1 MPVNYFYPEYE
12 VVRDFNKCIKCRVCE
27 RQCANEAHRYNPEHD
42 AMTVDDAKCVNCHR
56 CVSLCPVRALKIV
69 KSEHTFKEN
78 SNWTSSAITEVYR
91 QAETGGVLLSSMGNP
106 KGFPVYFD
114 KMLNNV
120 ADEDTEPYDM
130 EHPVE
135 MWAVPGIDD
144 ETGKP
149 SWEFVNE
156 RDGRAVF
163 PVWFFPAKE
172 GSE

>member
-1 MPVNYFYPEYE
+1 MPFWSLILDDGRFFLLEAE
-12 VVRDFNKCIKCRVCE
+12 AVRDARIEAYNAVLREDGCCIGTLRRNGRPFEEIDVE
-27 RQCANEAHRYNPEHD
+27 GYRFTVRED
-42 AMTVDDAKCVNCHR
+42 GLTVDYSPILDDELIMGPTEAGNGFVVNAD
-56 CVSLCPVRALKIV
+56 LF
-69 KSEHTFKEN
+69 E
-78 SNWTSSAITEVYR
+78 
-91 QAETGGVLLSSMGNP
+91 
-106 KGFPVYFD
+106 FD
-114 KMLNNV
+114 NIPT
-120 ADEDTEPYDM
+120 ACYERDEDTEPYDM